1 MDPTI
6 IPVVGIMVPIVL
18 VPSILVMVHLRRRRE
33 LAFRERM
40 RALELGHPLTT
51 GDPWPSLV
59 AIAIGAGVPIG
70 AFACAL
76 VASIG
81 GPTREE
87 PWIAATFVSSVAVVA
102 GTLLARR
109 LIASRDHARVDPHAN
124 GKATFDPDAFDVA
137 GRRG

>member
-1 MDPTI
+1 MDPTV
-6 IPVVGIMVPIVL
+6 IPVAGIMVPIVL
-18 VPSILVMVHLRRRRE
+18 VPTIMVMVHLRRRRE

-40 RALELGHPLTT
+40 RALELGHPLTS

-76 VASIG
+76 VASVG
-81 GPTREE
+81 VPMHREE

-102 GTLLARR
+102 GALLARR
-109 LIASRDHARVDPHAN
+109 L
-124 GKATFDPDAFDVA
+124 
-137 GRRG
+137 